1 MHALIVVAHPEPDAL
16 THTLA
21 RQVAEGLTYA
31 GHSSEIAD
39 LAAERFDPRFTPAD
53 LAVHRRLGPP
63 SAAVVA
69 EQRRIEG
76 ADALVLVYPVY
87 WWSFPALLKGWI
99 DRVFSNGWAFDY
111 DVEGRTTKRL
121 GHLNVHL
128 LALGGADQGL
138 FARHGYD
145 RAMRTQIEHGIFDWC
160 GAQVS
165 TSLLLDDSE
174 GPEAARHLQQ
184 AHQLGRSLFD
194 LGAQAP
200 LSGHSA
206 SGR

>member
-1 MHALIVVAHPEPDAL
+1 MHALIVLAHPDAQSL
-16 THTLA
+16 THALSRQIADGLA
-21 RQVAEGLTYA
+21 QA
-31 GHSSEIAD
+31 GHTSEIAD
-39 LAAERFDPRFTPAD
+39 LAAEGFDPRFELPDLNVHRHLAKPPAD
-53 LAVHRRLGPP
+53 VL
-63 SAAVVA
+63 A
-69 EQRRIEG
+69 EQARIER
-76 ADALVLVYPVY
+76 ADTLVLVYPVY

-111 DVEGRTTKRL
+111 DAEGRTTKRL

-174 GPEAARHLQQ
+174 GPEAARHQQQ